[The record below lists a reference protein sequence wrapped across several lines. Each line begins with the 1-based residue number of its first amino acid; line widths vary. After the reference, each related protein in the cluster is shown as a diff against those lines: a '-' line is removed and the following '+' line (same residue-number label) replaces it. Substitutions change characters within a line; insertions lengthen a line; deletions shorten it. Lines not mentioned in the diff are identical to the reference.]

1 MNGPT
6 TVPAEAIK
14 RRDRRGSGAAPIVA
28 YGADAVLRLP
38 GLVAASGARR
48 IMLVCGRSSFA
59 ASGAEAMLPALE
71 QCAAVHRW
79 SDFAANTDSA
89 DLRTGLAVMREI
101 DPDLVLGI
109 GGGSAMDMAKL
120 LCVYRDVPGDGL
132 TEAITSG
139 RKTESRRNR
148 LMLVPTT
155 SGSGSEATHFA
166 VVYIGDAKYS
176 IAGAGMRPNAIVLDP
191 KLSTSS
197 SPYQRATSGID
208 AVCQAIESMWATG
221 ATDRSRFFARI
232 ALRLLLPAI
241 ERFVH
246 EPEPAAAR
254 AMCIGSHFAGR
265 AIDISRTTAAHALS
279 YGITKTYGV
288 SHGHAAALTLGG
300 FLAAHADATAAE
312 LRDGVD
318 PAVHAA
324 AVGEVLAALDAADGQ
339 NARRRFTAL
348 MRRIGLDP
356 SLTAA
361 GASTQQARAALAVT
375 VNTERL
381 GNNPVAF
388 TADEL
393 AGLVNEIE

>member
-1 MNGPT
+1 MTGSK
-6 TVPAEAIK
+6 TVPT
-14 RRDRRGSGAAPIVA
+14 DRRASGAAPIVA
-28 YGADAVLRLP
+28 YGADAILRLP
-38 GLVAASGARR
+38 DLVAASGARR

-71 QCAAVHRW
+71 QVAAVHRW

-89 DLRTGLAVMREI
+89 DLRDGLALMREI

-120 LCVYRDVPGDGL
+120 LCVYRDVPGEGVA
-132 TEAITSG
+132 EAITSG
-139 RKTESRRNR
+139 RTADSRRNR

-176 IAGAGMRPNAIVLDP
+176 IAGAGMRPDAIVLDP
-191 KLSTSS
+191 KLSVSS

-208 AVCQAIESMWATG
+208 AVCQAIESMWATR

-241 ERFVH
+241 ERFVR

-265 AIDISRTTAAHALS
+265 AIDISRTTAAHAVS

-288 SHGHAAALTLGG
+288 SHGHAAALTLGS
-300 FLAAHADATAAE
+300 FLAAHADAKPAE

-339 NARRRFTAL
+339 QARRRFTAL

-361 GASTQQARAALAVT
+361 GASTQQDRAALAVT

-388 TADEL
+388 TAGEL
-393 AGLVNEIE
+393 AELINEIE